1 MPDVSKQ
8 AEERQLTYKRYEQLR
23 RELDDLNH
31 KKSDLDVQLARLER
45 EIYNFEGDYLAN
57 TIHHGGNLIRGF
69 DNFLKNASNLDKKKK
84 LPVLASDRLFSMSSS
99 TYEKALQIKVE
110 SPANC
115 YKTLKNKSRQKKRKA
130 IDWPAGIAKRTRSS
144 KSEGELD

>member
-8 AEERQLTYKRYEQLR
+8 TEDHQLTYKRYEQLR
-23 RELDDLNH
+23 QELDDLNH

-69 DNFLKNASNLDKKKK
+69 DNYLKNASNLDKKRK

-99 TYEKALQIKVE
+99 TYEK
-110 SPANC
+110 
-115 YKTLKNKSRQKKRKA
+115 
-130 IDWPAGIAKRTRSS
+130 
-144 KSEGELD
+144 